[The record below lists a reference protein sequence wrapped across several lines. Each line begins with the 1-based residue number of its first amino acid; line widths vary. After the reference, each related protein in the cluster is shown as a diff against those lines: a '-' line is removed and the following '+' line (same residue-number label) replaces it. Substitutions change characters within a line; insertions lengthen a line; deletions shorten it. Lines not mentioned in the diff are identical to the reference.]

1 MIMKSPSVEGLVQ
14 TLASLT
20 REQYARLRCHVE
32 ALPID
37 QFVDVHDTLGMARMA
52 LHGSQRQAANSAQGT
67 LGGSSSSSSLTS

>member
-1 MIMKSPSVEGLVQ
+1 
-14 TLASLT
+14 
-20 REQYARLRCHVE
+20 LRCHVE